1 MLEFFETFPG
11 QVALLS
17 LVGLLLFLAMHS
29 KQKSSSSSGG
39 MFNNSFGGKSSSTPT
54 LNAFTTDFTE
64 MARLGKIDPIIGR
77 HEEVIRLAQVLSRRN
92 KNNAIIVGAPGV
104 GKTAI
109 VEGLAQRIIDKAVPE
124 TLNNKRVLAL
134 DVANLLS
141 GTKYRGEFEERAKKL
156 VQDITASNRSII
168 LFIDEVHSVIQ
179 SQGSEGSLNF
189 SDILKP
195 ALARGDL
202 QMIGATTLAEYDKYI
217 KTDPALER
225 RFQLVQV
232 DEPNEK
238 DTLEI
243 LQGLKDKYREY
254 HKVEFT
260 DAALE
265 AAIRFSNE
273 FVKNRTQPDKSI
285 DAMDEAAS
293 MIRVSHIHK
302 SIPILLYQ
310 AAAAAHPELAA
321 LWKQIQ
327 ETDEQ
332 IIKQLP
338 GTPTELIAKR
348 EQLEDQLEQVGVL
361 VVDTSDVKAIID
373 EWTKS

>member
-1 MLEFFETFPG
+1 MVEILQTFPG
-11 QVALLS
+11 QVAILS
-17 LVGLLLFLAMHS
+17 VVALLLFFAMHT
-29 KQKSSSSSGG
+29 KQK
-39 MFNNSFGGKSSSTPT
+39 NTNSFSLKNPFSNKTSSTPT
-54 LNAFTTDFTE
+54 LNSYTVDFTE
-64 MARLGKIDPIIGR
+64 MARVGKIDPIIGR
-77 HEEVIRLAQVLSRRN
+77 HDEVIRLAQVLSRRN
-92 KNNAIIVGAPGV
+92 KNNAIIVGQPGV

-109 VEGLAQRIIDKAVPE
+109 VEGLAQRIINNEVPE
-124 TLNNKRVLAL
+124 TLKNKRVLSL

-141 GTKYRGEFEERAKKL
+141 GTKYRGEFEERAKRL
-156 VQDITASNRSII
+156 VQDITASQRSII
-168 LFIDEVHSVIQ
+168 LFVDEVHSVIQ

-202 QMIGATTLAEYDKYI
+202 QMIGATTLEEYEKYI
-217 KTDPALER
+217 KTDAALER

-232 DEPNEK
+232 AEPNAK
-238 DTLEI
+238 DTMDI

-273 FVKNRTQPDKSI
+273 LIKNRTQPDKSI

-293 MIRVSHIHK
+293 MVRVSHVHQ
-302 SIPILLYQ
+302 SIPIILYQ
-310 AAAAAHPELAA
+310 AAAAAHPELAEI
-321 LWKQIQ
+321 WKKIQ
-327 ETDEQ
+327 AVDEQ
-332 IIKQLP
+332 IIKKLP
-338 GTPTELIAKR
+338 EPSAELVVQR
-348 EQLEDQLEQVGVL
+348 ENLEKELEKIGIL

-373 EWTKS
+373 EWVT